1 MLMSAAM
8 MLAATA
14 ALPDQGADARAR
26 RGGHRHENVP
36 IANRADAGRRI
47 LSTAF
52 VRVGPDNVLTIE
64 LRTGAV
70 LALRNVT
77 MRPRSFCGERVEA
90 GGAPG
95 RRTCGGYADVAAAR
109 PGPAR
114 AFAEPVDVVG
124 DGPAPRMR

>member
-26 RGGHRHENVP
+26 RVRDRHESVP
-36 IANRADAGRRI
+36 TVTRADTGRRI

-52 VRVGPDNVLTIE
+52 VRVGPDNILTIE

-70 LALRNVT
+70 LTLRNVT
-77 MRPRSFCGERVEA
+77 MGPRSFCGERVEA
-90 GGAPG
+90 DGAPG
-95 RRTCGGYADVAAAR
+95 RRTCAGYADVAAAR
-109 PGPAR
+109 PDPGR